1 MQYPAPAYAAA
12 SASASAP
19 VATSTVKI
27 VVIVVVVA
35 VVAVSVGTVALG
47 LGLGLGLGLRKS
59 SSDSSPDIINST
71 ITTTT
76 DSASTTNSTTNSTI
90 VTTTNSTIV
99 TTTNSTTNS
108 TTSSATISTVSFSV
122 LAAPTVSCN
131 YTGGSTCGCAATKPA
146 FLSPRIIK
154 GYNATANSWP
164 WIVLL
169 VLSNATTLCGG
180 FLVDYQYVVTAAHC
194 VFGVKVSSMEVYG
207 GVQSISARMN
217 SPMRGVSS
225 FSSHPQYINGSDVN
239 DIAVLKLN
247 TPFAS
252 SSTIGLCCLPS
263 DVSLPTLSQ
272 PGVIAG
278 WGLTTVNGTEQSDTL
293 QQGTVQVQASSKTCS
308 AANSS
313 IQFCAGYSGTDVCF
327 GDSGGPYMIS
337 QNNSWTCA
345 GIVSSGDA
353 VADCGA
359 NSVFTRVAFY
369 RSYITQMMSTL

>member
-1 MQYPAPAYAAA
+1 MRYAAPAYAAA
-12 SASASAP
+12 SAP
-19 VATSTVKI
+19 VAGSTVKI

-35 VVAVSVGTVALG
+35 VVAVTVGTVALG

-59 SSDSSPDIINST
+59 SSGSSATSV
-71 ITTTT
+71 TTTT
-76 DSASTTNSTTNSTI
+76 T
-90 VTTTNSTIV
+90 VGTTT
-99 TTTNSTTNS
+99 
-108 TTSSATISTVSFSV
+108 AKFSI

-146 FLSPRIIK
+146 FLSSRIIQ

-169 VLSNATTLCGG
+169 LLNNATTLCSG
-180 FLVDYQYVVTAAHC
+180 FLVDYQYVITAAHC
-194 VFGVKVSSMEVYG
+194 VFGVKASSMDVYG

-225 FSSHPQYINGSDVN
+225 FSTHPQYVTGSDVN

-263 DVSLPTLSQ
+263 DVSLPSLGQ
-272 PGVIAG
+272 AGVIAG
-278 WGLTTVNGTEQSDTL
+278 WGVTKVNGTEQSDTL

-369 RSYITQMMSTL
+369 RSYITQVMSTL

>member
-1 MQYPAPAYAAA
+1 MQYPAPAYAAASA

-59 SSDSSPDIINST
+59 SSDSSPDITNST
-71 ITTTT
+71 IITTT
-76 DSASTTNSTTNSTI
+76 DSASTTNSTTNST
-90 VTTTNSTIV
+90 TSSTI
-99 TTTNSTTNS
+99 NS
-108 TTSSATISTVSFSV
+108 TTSSATISTVNSSV

-146 FLSPRIIK
+146 FLSSRIIQ

-169 VLSNATTLCGG
+169 LLNNATTLCGG
-180 FLVDYQYVVTAAHC
+180 FLVDYQYVITAAHC
-194 VFGVKVSSMEVYG
+194 VFGVKMSSMEVYG

-225 FSSHPQYINGSDVN
+225 FSSHPQYVNGSDVN

-247 TPFAS
+247 APFNS

-359 NSVFTRVAFY
+359 NSVYTRVAFY